1 MVITN
6 SILDI
11 IKSYHIK
18 TMILFG
24 SRARGDS
31 REDSDYDIFIVNNS
45 MSIDKEFELES
56 VLENELNNT
65 VDLIRFNKD
74 MDKVLLKNILNDGI
88 VLYNEDDEYEKI
100 YNYIDNFFI
109 ENHDFIKLRERE
121 LFD

>member
-1 MVITN
+1 MILTN

>member
-1 MVITN
+1 MILTN

-45 MSIDKEFELES
+45 MSIDKEFELEGIF
-56 VLENELNNT
+56 EDELNNT

>member
-56 VLENELNNT
+56 VLENEQNNT

-88 VLYNEDDEYEKI
+88 VLYIEDDEYEKI
-100 YNYIDNFFI
+100 NNYIDNFFI
-109 ENHDFIKLRERE
+109 ENHDFIILRERE

>member
-45 MSIDKEFELES
+45 MSIDKEFELEGIF
-56 VLENELNNT
+56 EDEFNNT

>member
-31 REDSDYDIFIVNNS
+31 REDSDYDNFIVNNS
-45 MSIDKEFELES
+45 MSIDKEFELEGIF
-56 VLENELNNT
+56 EDEFNNT

-109 ENHDFIKLRERE
+109 ENHDFIKLREGII
-121 LFD
+121 